1 MTNRQ
6 LREQVR
12 EVYSAIAAEQGG
24 SHPVRVGRALA
35 LGAGYSDQ
43 LLATVPPG
51 SVDAFAG
58 VSCLPCFVEIA
69 PEARVLDLG
78 CGAGLDTILIATSA
92 GSVFGVDFS
101 EEMLS
106 LARASAWKAGTENAE
121 FRLADAEAI
130 PVDSASFDVAVVNGI
145 FNLNP
150 TRQRIFGELAR
161 AVRPGGMVFAAELT
175 LKAPLPAD
183 QRSRADWFA

>member
-1 MTNRQ
+1 MTDRQ

-12 EVYSAIAAEQGG
+12 EVYSAIATEPGG

-35 LGAGYSDQ
+35 LRAGYSDQ
-43 LLATVPPG
+43 QLATVPPA

-69 PEARVLDLG
+69 PEARALDLG

-92 GSVFGVDFS
+92 GSVLGVDFS

-106 LARASAWKAGTENAE
+106 LARASASKAGTENAE

-130 PVDSASFDVAVVNGI
+130 PVDSASFDFAVVNGI

-150 TRQRIFGELAR
+150 MRPRIFAELAR

-183 QRSRADWFA
+183 QRNRADWFA